1 MNIWILGGMAAFYAM
16 PIVQLAYEIWRA
28 PLVDDEGQI
37 IEERSTLRS
46 VLNGFRFRPR
56 AG

>member
-16 PIVQLAYEIWRA
+16 LIAQLAYEIWRA
-28 PLVDDEGQI
+28 PTVDDEGQA
-37 IEERSTLRS
+37 IEERNTLLS
-46 VLNGFRFRPR
+46 FLNGFRFRPR